1 MLLDPGVQ
9 IPSHWLTLE
18 EAIGMQ
24 DAGRQGVLPRP
35 SGFTASII
43 HSTRGIR
50 QITLSCQPAY
60 LLFYK
65 AFIILITL

>member
-1 MLLDPGVQ
+1 
-9 IPSHWLTLE
+9 
-18 EAIGMQ
+18 MQ